1 MSEALMQHATQ
12 TIEVGSKSFAAAA
25 KLFDAETRRGVLM
38 LYAWC
43 RHCDDVVDGQE
54 LGFAPAASAPAP
66 HAAGHDPVKELALL
80 RDQTRRAY
88 AGERMHD
95 PAFAAFQEVAL
106 RHGIEPRH
114 AYDHLAGFA
123 MDVEGARYETIDDT
137 LRYCYHVAGVVGLM
151 MASIMGA
158 RDPAVLDRA
167 CDLGLAFQLT
177 NIARDIV
184 DDAHIGRCYLPAAWL
199 REAGIPQDEIALP
212 RHREALAKIAARL
225 VDHAEPYYESAY
237 AGLAA
242 LPLRSAW
249 AIATARL
256 VYRQIGI
263 VVKRRGPHAWD
274 TRAGTS
280 KLTKLWLLL
289 RGGCDALSSRIRTT
303 SSPRP
308 ARLWSRPAADPAAG
322 PAGGAEG
329 DAAGGLHAARATA
342 A

>member
-25 KLFDAETRRGVLM
+25 RLFDPDTRRGVLM

-54 LGFAPAASAPAP
+54 LGFAAAPS
-66 HAAGHDPVKELALL
+66 GHDAERELARL
-80 RDQTRRAY
+80 REQTRRAY
-88 AGERMHD
+88 AGETMRD

-106 RHGIEPRH
+106 KHAIEPRH

-123 MDVEGARYETIDDT
+123 MDVEGARYETIEDT

-151 MASIMGA
+151 MAAIMGA
-158 RDPAVLDRA
+158 RDPHVLDRA

-184 DDAHIGRCYLPAAWL
+184 DDACIGRCYLPASWL
-199 REAGIPQDEIALP
+199 REAGIPPEEVALP
-212 RHREALAKIAARL
+212 RHRPALAKVAARL
-225 VDHAEPYYESAY
+225 VDHAEPYYDSA
-237 AGLAA
+237 ALGLSA

-249 AIATARL
+249 AIASARR

-263 VVKRRGPHAWD
+263 EVKRRGAHAWD
-274 TRAGTS
+274 ERAGTS
-280 KLTKLWLLL
+280 KLAKLWLLL
-289 RGGCDALSSRIRTT
+289 RGGMDALASRLSSRTLARTAT
-303 SSPRP
+303 RP
-308 ARLWSRPAADPAAG
+308 ASLWQRPG
-322 PAGGAEG
+322 GGAGGPHG
-329 DAAGGLHAARATA
+329 VPVTA

>member
-54 LGFAPAASAPAP
+54 LGFVPAASAPAP
-66 HAAGHDPVKELALL
+66 HDAAQELALL

-88 AGERMHD
+88 AGEPMRD

-106 RHGIEPRH
+106 QYGIEPRH

-123 MDVEGARYETIDDT
+123 MDVEGVRYETIEDT

-151 MASIMGA
+151 MANIMGA

-212 RHREALAKIAARL
+212 RHREALARIAARL
-225 VDHAEPYYESAY
+225 VDHAEPYYASAY

-263 VVKRRGPHAWD
+263 VVKRRGPRAWD

-280 KLTKLWLLL
+280 KFTKLWLLL
-289 RGGCDALSSRIRTT
+289 RGGLDALSSRIRTT

-308 ARLWSRPAADPAAG
+308 ARLWSRPAADPAAESAAG
-322 PAGGAEG
+322 PAGGA
-329 DAAGGLHAARATA
+329 AGGLRAARATA